1 MLYASE
7 VAFLM
12 VEQPVADKVI
22 KSSPQTIAVSLFLR
36 IGLPLRFKNLNTA

>member
-1 MLYASE
+1 MLYASD

-22 KSSPQTIAVSLFLR
+22 KTSPQTIAVKIFLR
-36 IGLPLRFKNLNTA
+36 TGLLLRIKNLNIA